1 MAPKEV
7 SIQLQELLVSPQ
19 LLGIEGLMLFPQS
32 CHENLF
38 FHLSE
43 C

>member
-19 LLGIEGLMLFPQS
+19 LLGIEGLMLFP
-32 CHENLF
+32 
-38 FHLSE
+38 
-43 C
+43 